1 MQIIKFYIR
10 ANSVLATFVDSANQT
25 VSNIFPSLARGQ
37 TAEIVIG
44 FFENEESDT
53 LMTQAQV
60 QQYVSWDF
68 GYDSDYNQETSPKV
82 RTVSGFSVD
91 EDGFLHIPVD
101 TSTAELKTAMGTSE
115 TIALSAELDGYLA
128 GDADSP
134 SLIIQWNG
142 QNFRN
147 RILESGT
154 GTPEPAPDGTYTRG
168 QVDALVAGEII
179 YQFSED
185 GTNWHDTQTTDD
197 VYMRSRNSAVSTA
210 TWSEA
215 IEMPRGQNGEDGA
228 ASYVHVAYA
237 TNSSGADIS
246 LTPTNALKWRAEIAN
261 TSPTATTADF
271 ADATWVKYIG
281 DDGAGSGD
289 MTKAVCDTNDN
300 GKVDVAE
307 VAETANAVPW
317 TGITGK
323 PDAFTPSAHT
333 HEQAEILD
341 PVTQIFS
348 TSSLGVTEL
357 ALDTP
362 IVRINGGVT
371 GSISIDIRSIVD
383 ADGNTI
389 TVEQDKC
396 YTWEYHVLATGT
408 VTSVNVGSEQS
419 TMYPISIP
427 DELPLVQ
434 ATSTYHVFTI
444 RGFYKSDAV
453 NNIMLCVNYAYSYMA

>member
-1 MQIIKFYIR
+1 MQIIKFYVR

-53 LMTQAQV
+53 MMTQEQV

-68 GYDSDYNQETSPKV
+68 GYDSDYDSSTGPKV

-101 TSTAELKTAMGTSE
+101 TSTVELKTAMGTSE
-115 TIALSAELDGYLA
+115 VISLSAELDGYLA
-128 GDADSP
+128 GESDAP
-134 SLIIQWNG
+134 AIIIQWNG

-168 QVDALVAGEII
+168 QVDALVAGEIV

-185 GTNWHDTQTTDD
+185 GTSWHDTQTTDD
-197 VYMRSRNSAVSTA
+197 RYMRSRNSAVSTA

-215 IEMPRGQNGEDGA
+215 IEMPRGQDGDDGQA
-228 ASYVHVAYA
+228 TYVHVAYA
-237 TNSSGADIS
+237 SNSSGADIS
-246 LTPTNALKWRAEIAN
+246 LTPTNSLKWRAEIAN
-261 TSPTATTADF
+261 TSPSATTADF
-271 ADATWVKYIG
+271 AGATWVKYIG

-289 MTKAVCDTNDN
+289 MTKAVYDTNDN

-323 PDAFTPSAHT
+323 PETFAPSAHT

-348 TSSLGVTEL
+348 TSSLAVTEL

-383 ADGNTI
+383 ADGNAV
-389 TVEQDKC
+389 TVEQDRA

-408 VTSVNVGSEQS
+408 ITSVTVGSAQS

-427 DELPLVQ
+427 DELPLVMSSN
-434 ATSTYHVFTI
+434 TWHVFTI
-444 RGFYKSDAV
+444 RGFYKSGAV
-453 NNIMLCVNYAYSYMA
+453 NDISLGVNYAYSYMA